1 MFRSLR
7 FRLPALFLAGLALA
21 GLVSTIISIGLFREY
36 TEDRLVAEL
45 RREARGL
52 TSLYAEQVRRVQ
64 EAPEGQQV
72 IPLATRRLEQASGSR
87 LYYAG
92 TRIFYGQPSGLRNL
106 PHDIVPWRDGEVR
119 TFEFTPPGA
128 AREYL
133 AVSSPLRLAPRE
145 PYFGALVVAKPRAE
159 LRDRWVTLIE
169 RLALAG
175 LAGIAVAGALAWYV
189 TRKITEPVE
198 SLAEAADQ
206 IAEGR
211 YDVALPDPPGGDEI
225 GHLASRFGQ
234 MAERLQEAEEL
245 ERNFL
250 MTVSHELRTPLT
262 AIRGHVDALREG
274 VAQDEASRRES
285 LDVIAAE
292 ARRLERLVGDVLD
305 LAKLDTRRFT
315 LRSEEVD
322 MARLLERAYTAFS
335 EEARR
340 RGIDYQSEINARPVI
355 VADGDR
361 VLQIISNLLSNA
373 FRWTPDGGHVAL
385 ELDQANGVISVAV
398 QDTGPGIPEDERDR
412 IFRPFWSRDGG
423 GTGLGLAIARELAA
437 AHGGHIDLESEP
449 GRGSR
454 FELVLPVIPGD
465 GGS

>member
-198 SLAEAADQ
+198 TLAEAADQ